1 MRTHIDLDLDPDINI
16 ANGPLDAARAGKGFE
31 PARGLRT
38 WGHRA

>member
-1 MRTHIDLDLDPDINI
+1 MRTHIDLDLDLNI
-16 ANGPLDAARAGKGFE
+16 ANGQPDAARAGKGFE